1 MAKKIMF
8 VASSGGHLSE
18 ILQLRDMMDE
28 SHVLVTEKIGDIA
41 SIVKRGNGIRV
52 KTVKAGSRKQGVMY
66 LFLFL
71 WNAIRSLGI
80 YIVEKP
86 DVIISTG
93 SHTFI
98 PFVIARKMMFW
109 RRCNVIYIES
119 IARVKT
125 ISKTG
130 KMCLNHVDA
139 FYVQWEG
146 LCELY
151 PQVKYKGRLL

>member
-18 ILQLRDMMDE
+18 VLQLKEMMGE
-28 SHVLVTEKIGDIA
+28 RHVLITERIGDIA
-41 SIVKRGNGIRV
+41 SLSRRGNGIRV
-52 KTVKAGSRKQGVMY
+52 KTVKAGSRKQGVLY

-71 WNAIRSLGI
+71 WNALKSLLI
-80 YIVEKP
+80 YIGEKP

-98 PFVIARKMMFW
+98 PFVIAKKLVFW
-109 RRCNVIYIES
+109 RKCEMIYIES
-119 IARVKT
+119 IARVNT
-125 ISKTG
+125 LSRTG
-130 KMCLNHVDA
+130 KMCLNHVDV
-139 FYVQWEG
+139 FYVQWKG

-151 PQVKYKGRLL
+151 PNVQYKGRLL

>member
-18 ILQLRDMMDE
+18 ILQLKEMMNFR
-28 SHVLVTEKIGDIA
+28 HVLITEKIGDINTLSQRA
-41 SIVKRGNGIRV
+41 NGVRV
-52 KTVKAGSRKQGVMY
+52 KTLKAGSRKQGITY

-80 YIVEKP
+80 YIIEKP
-86 DVIISTG
+86 DVIVSTG

-98 PFVIARKMMFW
+98 PFVIARKILFW
-109 RRCNVIYIES
+109 RKCEVIYIES

-125 ISKTG
+125 LSKTG
-130 KMCLNHVDA
+130 KMCLQHVDA

-151 PQVKYKGRLL
+151 PQVQYKGRLL